1 MASDAETLSPVVDGR
16 METTNEARECAVEKT
31 LKRRLWRGATWRIVV
46 ELAGGNENDGKEED
60 VGKKGEEQ
68 EPKTEGEDAKDNNKK

>member
-1 MASDAETLSPVVDGR
+1 M
-16 METTNEARECAVEKT
+16 
-31 LKRRLWRGATWRIVV
+31 